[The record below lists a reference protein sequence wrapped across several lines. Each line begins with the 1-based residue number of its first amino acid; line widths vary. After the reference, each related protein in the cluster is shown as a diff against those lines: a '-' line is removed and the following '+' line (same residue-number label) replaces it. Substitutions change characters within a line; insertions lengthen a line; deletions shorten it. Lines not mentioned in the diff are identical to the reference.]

1 MIYSEDI
8 APSKKITLED
18 SLVSFNEWN
27 LNNMKI
33 LTIKLMNQNL
43 VKSKSTIYSWL
54 ELKYK

>member
-8 APSKKITLED
+8 VPSKKIALED